1 MQGYLLHKFY
11 RLQMRQLAA
20 KLDARREA
28 TKQQVLESTGD
39 LV

>member
-1 MQGYLLHKFY
+1 LSTTDAE
-11 RLQMRQLAA
+11 LAEA
-20 KLDARREA
+20 LDARREA